1 MRVEVVVTGVRS
13 RTHLVHLAAYLR
25 GADGPLHVTYLA
37 GGRFLGKANVGTD
50 DIRRFLALP
59 TGARLRI
66 VDSVAALA
74 DLPDRPLTYL
84 SVGAPGIRAW
94 LTMRRAAPRRPIR
107 TVVTDEGLGTYGDWR
122 TRRAAWRRQGIREPW
137 TTTRALAVEAAVR
150 GLTSSRFAM
159 YDAGH
164 GYDLEPR
171 IRAEFGSHV
180 GDRRPNPLDDRVVFL
195 SSPWVEIGAL
205 DESAYLHHVERIA
218 RSTRARG
225 KRLVVCPHPA
235 EDRSRYRDFET
246 LDGDLPAELN
256 PEVVGAS
263 GAIGGTSTA
272 LLNLAALHGMAA
284 TRVVT
289 PGLEHLETALGTV
302 QRGLLTRYLP
312 SPVTVSG

>member
-1 MRVEVVVTGVRS
+1 MEAVISGVRS

-25 GADGPLHVTYLA
+25 GAEGPLRVTYLE
-37 GGRFLGKANVGTD
+37 GGRFLGKAHVGTD

-59 TGARLRI
+59 TGAQLRI
-66 VDSVAALA
+66 VDSVGALA
-74 DLPDRPLTYL
+74 ELPDEPLTYL

-122 TRRAAWRRQGIREPW
+122 TRRAAWRRQGIKEPW
-137 TTTRALAVEAAVR
+137 TTTRALAVEGAVR
-150 GLTSSRFAM
+150 GLTSTRFAM
-159 YDAGH
+159 YDARREFA
-164 GYDLEPR
+164 LEPR
-171 IRAEFGSHV
+171 IRAEFGAHV
-180 GDRRPNPLDDRVVFL
+180 GHRRPDPSDDRVIFL

-205 DESAYLHHVERIA
+205 DETAHLRHVERIA
-218 RSTRARG
+218 VDTRRRG

-235 EDRSRYRDFET
+235 EDRGRYRDFET

-272 LLNLAALHGMAA
+272 LLNLAALHGMAT

-289 PGLEHLETALGTV
+289 PGMEHLETALGTV
-302 QRGLLTRYLP
+302 QRGLLSHYLP